1 MINPNPPGTGKRLHF
16 PGLNAIRAYA
26 ALSVLIVHVKQN
38 FGELRTQPA
47 YFPLLD
53 RLVLDAHIAVDFF
66 LVLSGFLISY
76 LLLFEKDQT
85 GKIDTRKFYLRR
97 ILRIWPLYYLIA
109 AIGLFIL
116 PLLMG
121 EEYVL
126 TSFPF
131 SKSVLVL
138 ILLPNFVG
146 SLGPLGHLWSIGLEQ
161 QFYLLWPWVLKSSK
175 RFVRVCV
182 GIILV
187 KLAVAPIINS
197 FSGESIGALFL
208 SLRFESLAVGALGA
222 YAYFHNHRI
231 LEYVYS
237 PLAQI
242 AGFSGVILLALF
254 DVPLTYINHLWVSVL
269 FIVFILNIATNPDQ
283 KIILDNKYTD
293 AIGKVSY
300 GIYMYHYPILYLTI
314 IVLNKYGV
322 QEGNFYSFLLYGIT
336 LLLTITVSMISYRVF
351 ESKFLKMKGSYT
363 IIRSQRLSEKR

>member
-1 MINPNPPGTGKRLHF
+1 MQNSNPSGTAKRLHF

-47 YFPLLD
+47 NFPLLD
-53 RLVLDAHIAVDFF
+53 RLVLDAHVAVDFF
-66 LVLSGFLISY
+66 LVLSGFLITY
-76 LLLFEKDQT
+76 LLLFEKEQN
-85 GKIDTRKFYLRR
+85 GKIDARKFYIRR

-116 PLLMG
+116 PLIMG

-126 TSFPF
+126 TGFPI

-138 ILLPNFVG
+138 VLLPNFVG

-161 QFYLLWPWVLKSSK
+161 QFYLLWPWVLKSSE

-187 KLAVAPIINS
+187 KLAVAPVISS
-197 FSGESIGALFL
+197 FPEESIQALFI

-222 YAYFHNHRI
+222 YAYFNNHRI

-237 PLAQI
+237 PFVQV
-242 AGFSGVILLALF
+242 AGFVGVILLAIF
-254 DVPLTYINHLWVSVL
+254 DVPLTYMNHLWISFL
-269 FIVFILNIATNPDQ
+269 FILFILNIAANPDQ
-283 KIILDNKYTD
+283 KIVLDNKFTD
-293 AIGKVSY
+293 AIGRASY

-314 IVLNKYGV
+314 IALNNSGV
-322 QEGNFYSFLLYGIT
+322 QEGNYYSFLLYSIEI
-336 LLLTITVSMISYRVF
+336 LLTVLVSMISYRVF
-351 ESKFLKMKGSYT
+351 ESRFLKMKDSYT
-363 IIRSQRLSEKR
+363 IIRPDDKST